1 MESSCS
7 DLCAVSRLCGA
18 TFRSAAPQPLTPQRR
33 GRNAAH
39 TPGSLS
45 GKWGGEGGRKISSR
59 GVAGFW
65 RDLNPSFYPELGGLG
80 QAQTRPDDGG
90 LFLCLHSFVMPPARP
105 IYCETVFREYRDALH
120 PCSTGRPGQS
130 VAYHRIDP
138 LVELRNELTWFE
150 KLHDHLAS

>member
-18 TFRSAAPQPLTPQRR
+18 TFSSSRPQAVDTAETGQKRSAY
-33 GRNAAH
+33 
-39 TPGSLS
+39 PGQFVR
-45 GKWGGEGGRKISSR
+45 KMGGEGGRKISSR

-130 VAYHRIDP
+130 VSYHRIDP
-138 LVELRNELTWFE
+138 LVELRNELTRFE